1 MNPVRLIKN
10 PKVRF
15 RSAVVIFFA
24 CIVFW
29 PVSQFTF
36 AKSEPPT
43 ILGLSWGA
51 MILTALDIMAST
63 DIRKEIADDGES
75 EDKP

>member
-1 MNPVRLIKN
+1 MNPLRLIKN
-10 PKVRF
+10 PVVRF
-15 RSAVVIFFA
+15 RSAVIIFFG
-24 CIVFW
+24 CLILW

-36 AKSEPPT
+36 ARHEPPT

-63 DIRKEIADDGES
+63 DIRKELEDEAES
-75 EDKP
+75 PK

>member
-1 MNPVRLIKN
+1 MNPLRLIKN

-24 CIVFW
+24 CLVLW

-36 AKSEPPT
+36 ASHEPPT

-63 DIRKEIADDGES
+63 DIRKELEDGTES
-75 EDKP
+75 TD